1 MHVVEHR
8 ENQFVMSFLQT
19 TKKKKLKIHKIYKD
33 TGCSGKIKRKFR
45 RF

>member
-19 TKKKKLKIHKIYKD
+19 TKKKIKNTQIYKD
-33 TGCSGKIKRKFR
+33 IGYSGKIKKKLK